1 MRTVKRPLMSFFRRL
16 TRLYYRFHRIG
27 AKLPT
32 EGPLILVANHVNGLL
47 DPAAMLHF
55 GERELCFLGK
65 EPLLR
70 MPLFG
75 ALFRAL
81 EVVPVHRAED
91 GADTNQNVRTFE
103 AVWRALESGRT
114 IVMFPEGKSH
124 DLPGLQPIKT
134 GAARMALG
142 TDPTRAGEVHI
153 VPVGIVYERKK
164 RFGSRVTL
172 LAHEAIDAGT
182 FRTPDGANDREA
194 VRALTARVEEALRD
208 VSVDVVDHED
218 RPILEIAERIWK
230 PAPGTGRV
238 ERLAALARAASD
250 LRQSD
255 PARIDRLRG
264 RLAAFA
270 QCLAP
275 LGASVDHV
283 ALDVPPRRV
292 LAFTARIVLGL
303 LVHVP
308 LFALALAWWTVPVV
322 LMHLVGARAIAKP
335 DLYPTYKALASLVL
349 VPLWHVS
356 ACAWLWLGLGEPG
369 WALAALVLAPTVGVV
384 ALHGFR
390 RERWMWREALIFT
403 RLALSGRMVESLRRE
418 RADLC
423 AEIEALAAR
432 VPADRGQ
439 PSAGTAASRF

>member
-1 MRTVKRPLMSFFRRL
+1 MSFFRRL
-16 TRLYYRFHRIG
+16 TRVYYRFHRIG
-27 AKLPT
+27 AELPT
-32 EGPLILVANHVNGLL
+32 DGPLILVANHVNGLL

-70 MPLFG
+70 MPVFG
-75 ALFRAL
+75 ALFRAM
-81 EVVPVHRAED
+81 EVVPVFRAED
-91 GADTNQNVRTFE
+91 GADTNQNLRTFE

-142 TDPTRAGEVHI
+142 TDPSRAGEVRI

-172 LAHEAIDAGT
+172 LAHEAIDAGP
-182 FRTPDGANDREA
+182 FRTPDGANDRDA

-208 VSVDVVDHED
+208 VSVDVTDHED
-218 RPILEIAERIWK
+218 RPILEIAERIWN
-230 PAPGTGRV
+230 PAAGSDRV

-270 QCLAP
+270 ACLSSM
-275 LGASVDHV
+275 GARVDHLE
-283 ALDVPPRRV
+283 LDVPLRRV
-292 LAFTARIVLGL
+292 LAVTARIVVGL

-308 LFALALAWWTVPVV
+308 LIALALAWWTVPVL
-322 LMHLVGARAIAKP
+322 LMHLIGSRAIRKP
-335 DLYPTYKALASLVL
+335 DLYGTYKALASLVL
-349 VPLWHVS
+349 VPLWHVGAS
-356 ACAWLWLGLGEPG
+356 LWLWFGLGEPG
-369 WALAALVLAPTVGVV
+369 WALVAFCLAPPVGVV
-384 ALHGFR
+384 AVHGFR
-390 RERWMWREALIFT
+390 RERWLWREALIFA

-418 RADLC
+418 RADLS
-423 AEIEALAAR
+423 AEIESLAAG
-432 VPADRGQ
+432 VPTEDRRLA
-439 PSAGTAASRF
+439 AGTAPTRS